1 MTPDLSFPARIR
13 IESTADG
20 ERSEQTVSGTVYRK
34 SGTWYL
40 RYEEQDDDGVP
51 MRTFVKLADEE
62 WVVTRHGPV
71 SAELRFA
78 EGRESRGHYR
88 IGGMK
93 LALSIRLE
101 SAELR
106 MEERRGMVRMAYGLS
121 FDGQPERRHTV
132 TYWIESAQE
141 G

>member
-1 MTPDLSFPARIR
+1 MTPDQSFPARIR
-13 IESTADG
+13 IESTADD
-20 ERSEQTVSGTVYRK
+20 ERSEQTVTGIVYRK

-40 RYEEQDDDGVP
+40 RYEERDDDG
-51 MRTFVKLADEE
+51 MTTRTFVKLADGE

-88 IGGMK
+88 IGGME
-93 LALSIRLE
+93 LDLSIRLE
-101 SAELR
+101 SSEMR
-106 MEERRGMVRMAYGLS
+106 MEDRRGMVRMAYGLS
-121 FDGQPERRHTV
+121 VGGQPERRHTV